1 MRAVVTGGAGF
12 IGSYLME
19 ELIGRGVS
27 VTVWDNLFR
36 GRLENIQN
44 LLYGENRFIQIDMAR
59 HENIDRMA
67 RLLLEERPELI
78 FHYAA
83 INGTQ
88 YFYDIPSQ
96 VLEVN
101 TAAVYH
107 LMAALREVKRTAP
120 DYRCR
125 IIYASSS
132 ETYGEP
138 FSLPSKET
146 DVTYVNIEHIR
157 DSYAAAK
164 LAGEFYVKLFARELK
179 LDYVILRLF
188 NVYGPRMVGTKYGQ
202 VIPEFIQRLSDG
214 EYPLNI
220 YGSGEHMRSF
230 CYVTDNVRMTA
241 DAALM
246 ETPNGV
252 YNIGNSY
259 EISIRYLA
267 ELIMKKMGMEPS
279 FKFLPEREGDHKR
292 RCPDT
297 TKLHSI
303 IGMQEYI
310 ELEEGVDLMLRDW
323 RGKGCRSDPVPY
335 GQGPLDNIVIRNS

>member
-1 MRAVVTGGAGF
+1 MRAIVTGGAGF

-19 ELIGRGVS
+19 ELASRGIA
-27 VTVWDNLFR
+27 VTAWDNLFR
-36 GRLENIQN
+36 GRMENIEGILN
-44 LLYGENRFIQIDMAR
+44 NENRFVNIDMADWN
-59 HENIDRMA
+59 NIGEMA
-67 RLLLEERPELI
+67 RLISEERPELI

-88 YFYDIPSQ
+88 YFYDIPAK

-101 TAAVYH
+101 TAATYH
-107 LMAALREVKRTAP
+107 LMLALREVKRKIP

-125 IIYASSS
+125 VIYASSS

-164 LAGEFYVKLFARELK
+164 LAGEFYVKLIAEELS
-179 LDYVILRLF
+179 LQYVILRLF

-202 VIPEFIQRLSDG
+202 VIPEFIQRLTEG

-220 YGSGEHMRSF
+220 YGNGEHMRSF
-230 CYVTDNVRMTA
+230 CYVTDNARMTV
-241 DAALM
+241 DAAQAII
-246 ETPNGV
+246 PNGV
-252 YNIGNSY
+252 YNIGNNR
-259 EISIRYLA
+259 EVSIRYLA
-267 ELIMKKMGMEPS
+267 ETIMRKMGKEPA
-279 FKFLPEREGDHKR
+279 FRFLPEREGDHKR

-297 TKLHSI
+297 SKLLSV
-303 IGMQEYI
+303 IGDQKMI
-310 ELEEGVDLMLRDW
+310 SLEDGIDLMLHTKP
-323 RGKGCRSDPVPY
+323 GKR
-335 GQGPLDNIVIRNS
+335 